1 MGQNNLISPTN
12 NKLQDDGVSGGLVSS
27 VEDQSDVKTLSS
39 PYNQVRVLVFVGV
52 VSATILLLVQV
63 DVPCCQLWGWK
74 KNNLVALG
82 SDKNPAYAVDK
93 QPSRET
99 SNAETIGSE
108 EWFYTE
114 CETAVMT

>member
-1 MGQNNLISPTN
+1 M
-12 NKLQDDGVSGGLVSS
+12 
-27 VEDQSDVKTLSS
+27 
-39 PYNQVRVLVFVGV
+39 LVFVSV

-114 CETAVMT
+114 CETAVMTSLGTRDPLFESESGEQLHFAWKLVVFILQEEG